1 MYTGTYKVVKHYR
14 KSLRNEVIRR
24 GLTIEEAKRI
34 VNSYPDSNNH
44 IVIFTKQFTAEKYYK
59 SC

>member
-14 KSLRNEVIRR
+14 KSLRNKVIRR